1 MKLNKKRNVHC
12 CAMCMYGKKIPRH
25 HQCTD
30 AVMELNRPSH
40 HITLFSPWKFGMGLT
55 RLVQD
60 RYQSPYRAAKNTLLV
75 I

>member
-12 CAMCMYGKKIPRH
+12 CAMCMYGKKLF
-25 HQCTD
+25 TD
-30 AVMELNRPSH
+30 IINALMQLNRPSY